1 VEGENRGRYPFSN
14 SLLLKGRNLTALI
27 DTGIGPE
34 RARELAKEE
43 KVDLLLVSHG
53 HEDHFC
59 QNRLFE
65 GAKVLCHRE
74 DAPAVRSVKRLE
86 ALYGCPNEEIG
97 NGMMEFLIGMVR
109 GEVCQFVFAYT
120 SAGVNSLFFTY
131 TGSTSAS
138 QPRE

>member
-1 VEGENRGRYPFSN
+1 MEGDNRGRYPFSN

-34 RARELAKEE
+34 KARELAKEE

-65 GAKVLCHRE
+65 GATQGVHR
-74 DAPAVRSVKRLE
+74 PANHGNERSNWGSSLNSSC
-86 ALYGCPNEEIG
+86 GTIG
-97 NGMMEFLIGMVR
+97 
-109 GEVCQFVFAYT
+109 
-120 SAGVNSLFFTY
+120 S
-131 TGSTSAS
+131 
-138 QPRE
+138 